1 MTNDLSPQKR
11 VHDILAQTI
20 RQISLS
26 CRLAE
31 RDELLARMEDESVAS
46 FADPRDG
53 FPEIIEAVISEHE
66 DIRAIYGP
74 KRVMYYYSSSCLSE
88 TYARMLANLGDV
100 SMIVEIVRENSLIY
114 PRPVP
119 VTMFH
124 ESPFDLSEI
133 EVEEF
138 MDAIGRTPEF
148 DDIAKTIT
156 SAGTVF
162 LFSTRGLEPGHAS
175 ILAEWLDVG
184 QSGNP

>member
-1 MTNDLSPQKR
+1 MSAEKA
-11 VHDILAQTI
+11 VHETVAQAI
-20 RQISLS
+20 RQISRS
-26 CRLAE
+26 CRLAGH
-31 RDELLARMEDESVAS
+31 DELLTVMDDESTRSISGAKDS
-46 FADPRDG
+46 
-53 FPEIIEAVISEHE
+53 FPEILEAVISEHD
-66 DIRAIYGP
+66 DIKAISGQNG
-74 KRVMYYYSSSCLSE
+74 VTHYYSSSCLSE
-88 TYARMLANLGDV
+88 TYAHILANMGDV
-100 SMIVEIVRENSLIY
+100 RMIVEVVRENSLIY

-138 MDAIGRTPEF
+138 MDAIGQTPDF

-175 ILAEWLDVG
+175 TLAEWLDVG
-184 QSGNP
+184 QSDNP